1 MDGDGTIRYS
11 IGTPCRDHAEEVAG
25 LPINPDSA
33 PSRPSKVAADIN
45 ISQRTS
51 ETAAL
56 PAVVISAEIYRSKA
70 AIPHKETQK

>member
-11 IGTPCRDHAEEVAG
+11 IGTPWRDHAEEVAE
-25 LPINPDSA
+25 LANSP

-45 ISQRTS
+45 ISRRNG